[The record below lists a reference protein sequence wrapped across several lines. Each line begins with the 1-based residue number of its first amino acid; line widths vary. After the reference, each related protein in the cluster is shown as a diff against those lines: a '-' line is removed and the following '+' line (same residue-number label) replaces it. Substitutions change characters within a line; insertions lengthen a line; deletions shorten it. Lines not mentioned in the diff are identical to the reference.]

1 MKEGTNKM
9 PNMLLF
15 GDQKGFFSH
24 VSLCLEEIMVSDL
37 IEILLI
43 LFVVLLFATQT
54 TSHITTPSFVIY
66 NHYHYNII
74 ISSLHGRTP
83 RQRRSMSSSTN
94 NNDAM
99 DDTAPSSSSVWRP
112 YPHATSADI
121 ALAKS
126 LNLWPFD
133 AANVNL
139 LNEVRHRHYTNPT
152 PKTSLNNNNSNDD
165 NVYDLVV
172 IGAGAGGL
180 VSSRQSARRG
190 ARSCMISSELA
201 GGDCLNAGCVPSKAL
216 LRCAKLIRETSKA
229 ITVNS
234 DDNTN
239 EYGVYFHARDD
250 DDTPNDTPS
259 SRVQV
264 DIEID
269 FGQIMNRM
277 RKLRS
282 QIAPIDGHDRG
293 ITIGTQV
300 YQGYGVFTSPT
311 TVEVVEH
318 DKLLGDPTN
327 PILRFNKAVI
337 ATGGRP
343 RIPTEAEI
351 PGLFDAPYT
360 TNVNLFNLET
370 LPPRL
375 VILGAG
381 VVAMEMAQAFATFGS
396 KVTVV
401 ASGSSG
407 RLLSSSSSSND
418 DDVISALRTALEND
432 GVNFLTNVKVNEVTT
447 LRQCDDDDATT
458 LPLMK
463 VALTDNN
470 NGQQLD
476 LECECLLLAMGRVAN
491 VNSIGLEAANI
502 KYDPTHG
509 ILVNENSQSISN
521 NDIYAVGDC
530 VAHVPRLTHVSG
542 EMAKVVVQN
551 SLFDGSWKLSSL
563 VIPSVMYTDPEVA
576 IVKSTTIYV
585 NENGHVVQRPHT
597 TMPDDL
603 VVYKTELQHND
614 RAILDGSDTNGF
626 VKIRCLR
633 GTGTIV
639 DCTIVSTRAGEM
651 INEVSMAI
659 KYGLTLEDI
668 GRNIHSYPTLGEA
681 VMACGIQYINANWST
696 LND

>member
-1 MKEGTNKM
+1 M
-9 PNMLLF
+9 
-15 GDQKGFFSH
+15 
-24 VSLCLEEIMVSDL
+24 
-37 IEILLI
+37 
-43 LFVVLLFATQT
+43 
-54 TSHITTPSFVIY
+54 
-66 NHYHYNII
+66 
-74 ISSLHGRTP
+74 
-83 RQRRSMSSSTN
+83 
-94 NNDAM
+94 
-99 DDTAPSSSSVWRP
+99 
-112 YPHATSADI
+112 
-121 ALAKS
+121 
-126 LNLWPFD
+126 
-133 AANVNL
+133 
-139 LNEVRHRHYTNPT
+139 
-152 PKTSLNNNNSNDD
+152 
-165 NVYDLVV
+165 YDLVV

-180 VSSRQSARRG
+180 VSSRQAARRG

-216 LRCAKLIRETSKA
+216 LRCAKLIRETRRA
-229 ITVNS
+229 ITVNG
-234 DDNTN
+234 DDDTN
-239 EYGVYFHARDD
+239 GYGIYFHAKRDD
-250 DDTPNDTPS
+250 DDDDVTPS
-259 SRVQV
+259 SRVRV

-269 FGQIMNRM
+269 FGRIMKRM

-293 ITIGTQV
+293 ITMGTHV

-311 TVEVVEH
+311 TIEVVEH

-327 PILRFNKAVI
+327 PILTFNKAVI

-343 RIPTEAEI
+343 RIPTEEEI
-351 PGLFDAPYT
+351 PGLCIAPYT
-360 TNVNLFNLET
+360 TNVNLFNLQA

-396 KVTVV
+396 NVTVV

-407 RLLSSSSSSND
+407 RLLSSSSND
-418 DDVISALRTALEND
+418 DDVISALRTTLEND
-432 GVNFLTNVKVNEVTT
+432 GVTFLTNVKVTQVKT
-447 LRQCDDDDATT
+447 LRGRCDDDDIA
-458 LPLMK
+458 LPLMTIT
-463 VALTDNN
+463 LTHNN
-470 NGQQLD
+470 NGQQFE

-491 VNSIGLEAANI
+491 VNSIRLEAANI
-502 KYDPTHG
+502 KYDPTNG
-509 ILVNENSQSISN
+509 ILVNEYSQSISN
-521 NDIYAVGDC
+521 KNIYAVGDC

-576 IVKSTTIYV
+576 TVKRDTIYV
-585 NENGHVVQRPHT
+585 NENGSVVQRPHT

-603 VVYKTELQHND
+603 DVYKTELQHND
-614 RAILDGSDTNGF
+614 RAILDGSDTDGF

-651 INEVSMAI
+651 INEVTLAL

-681 VMACGIQYINANWST
+681 VMSCGIQYINANWST
-696 LND
+696 LR